1 MFNNMKIG
9 MRLGIGFLIILIC
22 TTAVTLFAISRMEM
36 LANTT
41 VRLYKHPYTTSNS
54 IGLVEL
60 NTVKMHRAMKDIVL
74 SSNNSQIEEYVQEIN
89 AIEKDVYKNCEILK
103 GSFLGDKS
111 LIDKSLALFAEWKKI
126 RDQVISLA
134 MAGKKDEAIT
144 MHKTK
149 AANLLRDLETTLL
162 AIDTFA
168 DNKASSFMEH
178 AEATRKTA
186 VTTVYYLLFFS
197 VVMSVIVLVLFI
209 RSVTVPLQA
218 ALTSVKR
225 VASGDLT
232 ANISDAEMRT
242 DEFGVLMQAQNTMV
256 SNLSGIIRNLM
267 DYATKLSSSATEIGA
282 ATEEMSRGA
291 DSQLSQVMKTS
302 SGMAEMAA
310 SVQEVSRNAR
320 NTSDTAVSAAK
331 MAKDGSLRVNRTVTG
346 ISGVNDSLRRLKG
359 RSEKVGKVVQFIGEI
374 AAQTNIL
381 ALNAAIEAARA
392 GEHGRGFDVVAEEIR
407 RLAQKTTDSTAE
419 IAATIEEI
427 QSETRE
433 AVSSMEVSTASA
445 IEAGQSI
452 DDIVE
457 GIVSTTDMI
466 QLISSAAAQQAR
478 TSEEIADALQ
488 NISGVNKQTAQAS
501 REVAKAIQDL
511 SLLAEK
517 LKEVTDKFRV

>member
-1 MFNNMKIG
+1 MKLTIGYKIG
-9 MRLGIGFLIILIC
+9 AGYAFALALLVIIGIVAYSSVGKLVDISKLVTHTNLVLYHVEELGSGLNSID
-22 TTAVTLFAISRMEM
+22 
-36 LANTT
+36 ANTHGYYIAGEESYLT
-41 VRLYKHPYTTSNS
+41 PYNKAQEAVADSIKDLRKLTEDNPQQQKRLDMIEPLVRKRLDINRNLINLAKTG
-54 IGLVEL
+54 GLEAAK
-60 NTVKMHRAMKDIVL
+60 KMHTAEACLQGKNDIRKVIDEIM
-74 SSNNSQIEEYVQEIN
+74 NEES
-89 AIEKDVYKNCEILK
+89 EILK
-103 GSFLGDKS
+103 QREHE
-111 LIDKSLALFAEWKKI
+111 A
-126 RDQVISLA
+126 
-134 MAGKKDEAIT
+134 EAIRGRT
-144 MHKTK
+144 N
-149 AANLLRDLETTLL
+149 AAILFGTLISFVILILASFFITRSVIKPLAAVVGQLEALSAGGGDLRLRLSADSSDETGDLSR
-162 AIDTFA
+162 AF
-168 DNKASSFMEH
+168 NRFME
-178 AEATRKTA
+178 
-186 VTTVYYLLFFS
+186 
-197 VVMSVIVLVLFI
+197 
-209 RSVTVPLQA
+209 
-218 ALTSVKR
+218 
-225 VASGDLT
+225 
-232 ANISDAEMRT
+232 
-242 DEFGVLMQAQNTMV
+242 
-256 SNLSGIIRNLM
+256 NLSGIIRNLM

-291 DSQLSQVMKTS
+291 DSQMNQVMKTS

-320 NTSDTAVSAAK
+320 NTSDTAASAAK
-331 MAKDGSLRVNRTVTG
+331 MAKDGSQKVNRTVSG
-346 ISGVNDSLRRLKG
+346 ISGVNDSLRKLKG

-433 AVSSMEVSTASA
+433 AVNSMEASTASA

-466 QLISSAAAQQAR
+466 QLISSASAQQAR